1 MTQTSTSHRVKEVI
15 VDVLE
20 LDVSAAELRE
30 SEPLYSALI
39 RLDSLTLLQLITELE
54 GVFGCQIDDEAVML
68 AELVDVAS
76 IVSLV
81 KAQLADRLGRGGT
94 GAPAA

>member
-1 MTQTSTSHRVKEVI
+1 MTQTSTSHRVREVI

-20 LDVSAAELRE
+20 LDMSAAELRE

-54 GVFGCQIDDEAVML
+54 AVFGCQIDDEAVML

-76 IVSLV
+76 LVSLV
-81 KAQLADRLGRGGT
+81 DAQLADGLGRGGM
-94 GAPAA
+94 GALTS

>member
-1 MTQTSTSHRVKEVI
+1 MTETSTSRRVKVVI

-30 SEPLYSALI
+30 SEPLYSTLI

-54 GVFGCQIDDEAVML
+54 CAFGCQIDDEAVML

-81 KAQLADRLGRGGT
+81 GSKLAD
-94 GAPAA
+94 APVEAARER